1 MPDIN
6 SSSRHR
12 EKSIRAKILSNNN
25 SIEWDNLIN
34 TSIPNTLKNQN
45 FKLNSLNKLSD
56 VSYLKNPKKNT
67 LKIGTSIYKDPEIE
81 QNVIIDLYDSHLFRN
96 RRKITFIIH
105 YTEKLKVALNL
116 RHF

>member
-6 SSSRHR
+6 SSSRNR

-45 FKLNSLNKLSD
+45 FKINGINKLSD
-56 VSYLKNPKKNT
+56 VSYLKNPKKHA
-67 LKIGTSIYKDPEIE
+67 LKIGTSIYKEPEFE
-81 QNVIIDLYDSHLFRN
+81 QNVIILIIPIRN
-96 RRKITFIIH
+96 KRKITFIIH